1 MSHPRTAAPA
11 APHALTHDTTEAP
24 HWDEPAKRRLL
35 AAAVA
40 SSGEAF
46 LTISYAGR
54 VTSWNQ
60 AAAALFGHEEA
71 EALGAPLD
79 RVLMPDAA
87 QRLLGMLPRLRQDS
101 PMAHLEIAHHSRDG
115 QPSDISLSLW
125 PILDEGDAPVG
136 VGVLA
141 RDITSR
147 KVEEEQFRLAI
158 EANPLGLVIVDAA
171 GIIRALNHTG
181 EQLLGYPR
189 EELVGQSVELLVPP
203 ERRALHGAHRQDFMT
218 APRRRGMSERVAN
231 LDVQRKDGST
241 FPANIALTPLMTRRG
256 PMVMACITDITGAR
270 DAAAAEARQRRE
282 LQRSNQELAQ
292 FAYVASHDLQ
302 EPLRMVASY
311 TQLLA
316 ERYQGRLDERA
327 DKYIRYAVEGAS
339 RMQRL
344 VSDLLSISRVDS
356 QARAPRPVDAGVVLA
371 RVLADMTATIES
383 RGADVQAGPLPVV
396 LADEVQLG
404 QVLQNLLGNALKF
417 VADRTPRIRVSAA
430 PDDGLWR
437 FAVEDNG
444 IGIEPEYAGR
454 VFEMFQRLHPRGQ
467 YEGNGIG
474 LALARKIIERHH
486 GRIWLESSP
495 GCGTTFYFTLP
506 APDGPAA

>member
-1 MSHPRTAAPA
+1 MTRQPTAGAAPSGVPA
-11 APHALTHDTTEAP
+11 YHPA
-24 HWDEPAKRRLL
+24 EPPGWVDPAQARLQ
-35 AAAVA
+35 ADAFA
-40 SSGEAF
+40 SSGEAMF
-46 LTISYAGR
+46 TLSFEGR
-54 VTSWNQ
+54 ITSWNQ
-60 AAAALFGHEEA
+60 AAATLYGQAQPDQVGSPLAEVFGGKEAERLAALFPELRRGTPMMRLETVHP
-71 EALGAPLD
+71 GAS
-79 RVLMPDAA
+79 
-87 QRLLGMLPRLRQDS
+87 GEML
-101 PMAHLEIAHHSRDG
+101 
-115 QPSDISLSLW
+115 DISLSLW
-125 PILDEGDAPVG
+125 PIMDGSGTPVG
-136 VGVLA
+136 VGGIA

-147 KVEEEQFRLAI
+147 KIEEEQFRLAI

-171 GIIRALNHTG
+171 GTIQALNHTG
-181 EQLLGYPR
+181 EQLLRYAR
-189 EELVGQSVELLVPP
+189 EELVGQPVEVLVPV
-203 ERRALHGAHRQDFMT
+203 EWRALHAAHRQDFMT

-231 LDVQRKDGST
+231 LDVQRKDGSV
-241 FPANIALTPLMTRRG
+241 FPANIALTPLVTRRG

-270 DAAAAEARQRRE
+270 EAAAAEARQRRE

-344 VSDLLSISRVDS
+344 VSDLLAISRVDS

-371 RVLADMTATIES
+371 RVLADMAATIEA
-383 RGADVQAGPLPVV
+383 RGADVKADKLPVV

-404 QVLQNLLGNALKF
+404 QVLQNLVGNALKF
-417 VADRTPRIRVSAA
+417 VADRPPRVRISAE
-430 PDDGLWR
+430 PDGAQWR

-444 IGIEPEYAGR
+444 IGIEPEYAER

-474 LALARKIIERHH
+474 LSLAKKIIERHH
-486 GRIWLESSP
+486 GRIWFTSEP
-495 GCGTTFYFTLP
+495 GQGTTFYFTLP
-506 APDGPAA
+506 ADGPA

>member
-1 MSHPRTAAPA
+1 MTPQRTAGTAPPSQLPRDGTA
-11 APHALTHDTTEAP
+11 AAHRTDPPQLH
-24 HWDEPAKRRLL
+24 LL
-35 AAAVA
+35 AATVV
-40 SSGEAF
+40 SSGEAIF
-46 LTISYAGR
+46 TVSFEGC

-60 AAAALFGHEEA
+60 AAATLYGRGEAETLGAGLEQVLSAEEA
-71 EALGAPLD
+71 
-79 RVLMPDAA
+79 R
-87 QRLLGMLPRLRQDS
+87 RLASMLSRLRRGG
-101 PMAHLEIAHHSRDG
+101 PMVRLETVHHARDG
-115 QPSDISLSLW
+115 QPRDISLSLW
-125 PILDEGDAPVG
+125 PIMDEGAGPVA

-141 RDITSR
+141 HDITSR
-147 KVEEEQFRLAI
+147 KIEEEQFRLAI

-171 GIIRALNHTG
+171 GTIQALNHTG
-181 EQLLGYPR
+181 EQLLRYAR
-189 EELVGQSVELLVPP
+189 EELVGQPVEVLVPV
-203 ERRALHGAHRQDFMT
+203 EWRALHAAHRQDFMT

-231 LDVQRKDGST
+231 LDVQRKDGSV
-241 FPANIALTPLMTRRG
+241 FPANIALTPLVTRRG

-270 DAAAAEARQRRE
+270 EAAAAEARQRRE

-344 VSDLLSISRVDS
+344 VSDLLAISRVDS

-371 RVLADMTATIES
+371 RVLADMAATIEA
-383 RGADVQAGPLPVV
+383 RGADVKADKLPVV

-404 QVLQNLLGNALKF
+404 QVLQNLVGNALKF
-417 VADRTPRIRVSAA
+417 VADRPPRVRISAE
-430 PDDGLWR
+430 PDGAQWR

-444 IGIEPEYAGR
+444 TGIEPEYAER

-474 LALARKIIERHH
+474 LSLAKKIIERHH
-486 GRIWLESSP
+486 GRIWFTSEP
-495 GCGTTFYFTLP
+495 GQGTTFYFTLP
-506 APDGPAA
+506 ADGPA